1 MYKASGSTSPVQS
14 PAGRRRSLHAHS
26 AKTNRLHSLTGHQ
39 LERERSRG
47 KLFKKGGGQLLLLL
61 LMISAARKVCPVKE
75 KQTSDLITSQSSF
88 SAEH

>member
-47 KLFKKGGGQLLLLL
+47 KLFKKGGGQLLLL
-61 LMISAARKVCPVKE
+61 MISAARKVCPVKE